1 MKTSDKVKFIKD
13 REGYRYDAIRGEE
26 YIKSISIHYNCYDH
40 SNYYTVDGKQFN
52 YLKDAKEY
60 VKTNY

>member
-1 MKTSDKVKFIKD
+1 MNKEEKVRFIKD
-13 REGYRYDAIRGEE
+13 RDGYRYDAIRGKE
-26 YIKSISIHYNCYDH
+26 YIKTISIHYNFFDH
-40 SNYYTVDGKQFN
+40 SNYYTVDDKKFN